1 MELLKAIATHIVMA
15 IVLGAGILWLV
26 NLTA

>member
-1 MELLKAIATHIVMA
+1 MELLKVVVTHIVMA
-15 IVLGAGILWLV
+15 LVLGAGILWLV